1 MSHLIYLGLGSNQ
14 GDRLANLA
22 AARAG
27 LSPEIQVLKAS
38 PIYETEPWGYK
49 PQPAFLN
56 QALEAQTDLAPLDLL
71 KLVKDL
77 EVRLGRQR
85 TFRNGPRVID
95 IDILLYDNWIMS
107 LPGLKVPHPRMEER
121 AFVLVPLAD
130 LAPDLIHPVYRQTI
144 QELLKK
150 VDRTGVK
157 RLEEDSPFIK

>member
-56 QALEAQTDLAPLDLL
+56 QALQAKTDFLPLDLL
-71 KLVKDL
+71 QLVKDL
-77 EVRLGRQR
+77 EIRLGRQR

-95 IDILLYDNWIMS
+95 IDILLYDDSIMS

-121 AFVLVPLAD
+121 AFVLVPLAEI
-130 LAPDLIHPVYRQTI
+130 APGLIHPVYRQTI